1 MSTQRKYPRG
11 EFIFREGETGGYAY
25 VLNEGSV
32 KIVKT
37 SQTGPVILH
46 TVEQNALFG
55 EMAII
60 DRGVR
65 SASAQTVTDVVVTEI
80 DHEAF
85 LTYIAGHPETALK
98 LLGQLAG
105 YVRSSNVRLGHTGD
119 RVAAG
124 EVSEAEIT
132 PLPED
137 SQPITEVIEDTDAIY
152 DAPASRP
159 VILTLG
165 TVLMGFLVAFLF
177 AFSQSVDTTV
187 SARGKFTTEVPNV
200 GVQASSSA
208 TVRKVFVKRGQQI
221 NKGQLVVLLDSTV
234 ADSDLKGNTEK
245 LNAVSGRLRR
255 LELEQSLILS
265 RKQIPRSHNLSALA
279 YDILSKRLGQYR
291 SKISSFSSK
300 LRKIAKEISTA
311 RSDVTSAQKT
321 VNITKKQFDLKKR
334 IETARKQ
341 LYDSKHGSMLSYL
354 QAQDATLAARR
365 SYYGSIDAVDSK
377 RSALSAKLSDKGT
390 LKADMDE
397 FVAKWSSG
405 LGENLA
411 KEQETFIQL
420 KQTSLKLTQNVNNV
434 EVRAPATGIVLDV
447 PSISEG
453 SIVREG
459 DVLITL
465 VLTNQPL
472 AFEVDVDPKDISD
485 VKLDIPV
492 SVKLDA
498 LPFQQYGDLK
508 GSLIYIS
515 DDTYNE
521 SLSGSKGSYYRG
533 RVDIPA
539 KELALLP
546 AGFRLTP
553 GMLAS
558 ADMKVGERR
567 VITYITHPIL
577 KGFSSAFSEPD

>member
-1 MSTQRKYPRG
+1 MAADNFYPKG
-11 EFIFREGETGGYAY
+11 EFVFREGESADYAY
-25 VLNEGSV
+25 VLKSGSV
-32 KIVKT
+32 DILKT
-37 SQTGPVILH
+37 GVDGELILA
-46 TVEQNALFG
+46 TLDQPNALFG
-55 EMAII
+55 EMALI
-60 DRGVR
+60 DGAPR
-65 SASAQTVTDVVVTEI
+65 SAGARAASDATIDEVRQNDFLAYVQNNPAAAMNIMKKLSTELR
-80 DHEAF
+80 EANKAASQ
-85 LTYIAGHPETALK
+85 AGAAESGEISGIGDMET
-98 LLGQLAG
+98 
-105 YVRSSNVRLGHTGD
+105 
-119 RVAAG
+119 
-124 EVSEAEIT
+124 SET
-132 PLPED
+132 QKPED
-137 SQPITEVIEDTDAIY
+137 IDDTDAIY

-255 LELEQSLILS
+255 LKLEQSLILS
-265 RKQIPRSHNLSALA
+265 RKQIPRSHNLIALA

-311 RSDVTSAQKT
+311 RGDVTSAQKT
-321 VNITKKQFDLKKR
+321 VNITKKQFDLKKK

-420 KQTSLKLTQNVNNV
+420 KQTGLKLTQNVNNV
-434 EVRAPATGIVLDV
+434 EVRAPAAGIVLDV

-459 DVLITL
+459 DVLVTL
-465 VLTNQPL
+465 VLSNQPL

-577 KGFSSAFSEPD
+577 KGFSSACSEPD